1 MINKKDSFYD
11 LIIEGLK
18 NINSE
23 NGIIILPLL
32 FLIYVLFYVEVD
44 EIEKF
49 LGINNKPESK
59 NIILHNNDTVVIDTK
74 TFEILDYKF
83 FNVVNKNK
91 KSLK

>member
-74 TFEILDYKF
+74 TFEILDYKI
-83 FNVVNKNK
+83 FNEVNKNE